1 MPVSH
6 GSLDT
11 TMQMHRSDV
20 SDLQLDPQRII
31 DTMAALRQRIDE
43 RFPGSGLG
51 RLALRMLD
59 IAEHSAEKVAWVA
72 RPILPLRIAIGIVI
86 AALIVLTVGAG
97 LALELPSGIP
107 DFFELIQTLEAAL
120 NEVIILGL
128 ALFFLLTLENRIKRR
143 RALRSLREL
152 RAVAHIIDM
161 HQLRKDPDQLSVV
174 GMDNPS
180 GPRSKLD
187 RSGLSRY
194 LDYCSEMLSLVSKMA
209 ALYAQSFDD
218 PVVLSAVDEVESLT
232 SGLSAK
238 IWQKIMILDRMA
250 IAPGRGQRSASP
262 NA

>member
-1 MPVSH
+1 MAASR

-11 TMQMHRSDV
+11 TMQMHRADV

-31 DTMAALRQRIDE
+31 DTMAALQRRIEE

-51 RLALRMLD
+51 RLARRMLD

-72 RPILPLRIAIGIVI
+72 RPNLSLRIAIGIIIV
-86 AALIVLTVGAG
+86 ALIALTVGAV
-97 LALELPSGIP
+97 LALDPPSGIP

-120 NEVIILGL
+120 NEVIILGV

-161 HQLRKDPDQLSVV
+161 HQLRKDPDGLFAA
-174 GMDNPS
+174 GMDTASP
-180 GPRSKLD
+180 PKRELD
-187 RSGLSRY
+187 RYGLSRY
-194 LDYCSEMLSLVSKMA
+194 LDFCSEMLSLVSKMA

-232 SGLSAK
+232 SGLSGK
-238 IWQKIMILDRMA
+238 IWQKIMILDQMA
-250 IAPGRGQRSASP
+250 SASRRQAQP
-262 NA
+262 SR